1 MALTNKEWGGFLTK
15 LRTVGR
21 GYPRSKGMSLPDPQL
36 PACHRRPCPIH
47 LWRCQW
53 PWCWREN
60 RQQNPPAFGLSPIPA
75 IRGQLSGSSLTLSV
89 AHLPDSSTY
98 STCNF
103 CGHLSFKAGSTRL
116 ISTKTH
122 TCTSK
127 EKNNNQPTILENY
140 ILQDIYNY
148 NNINEDIWSV
158 IFM

>member
-1 MALTNKEWGGFLTK
+1 
-15 LRTVGR
+15 
-21 GYPRSKGMSLPDPQL
+21 MSLPDPQL

-47 LWRCQW
+47 LWRQLVTMMLEGKQTAEPTCVWSVSHSSNQ
-53 PWCWREN
+53 
-60 RQQNPPAFGLSPIPA
+60 RQLPGP
-75 IRGQLSGSSLTLSV
+75 SLTQSA

-103 CGHLSFKAGSTRL
+103 CGHLSFKAASTRL

-140 ILQDIYNY
+140 ILQDIYNCELY
-148 NNINEDIWSV
+148 KSGYLKCNFYVKLKCITV
-158 IFM
+158 FA